1 MTNRRQLLTG
11 LATAA
16 LSMSILQRAAAQH
29 FVEAKDF
36 GLDAADTGD
45 QSSKFQ
51 MAVDAAAALQQ
62 PLSLA
67 AGTYQ
72 VSNITIG
79 RPVTIRGAQG
89 ATLRMGP
96 GDAILALSDC
106 GDVVVDGLTFD
117 GSDALGRDGTLL
129 SITNAQRV
137 TVQNCNFLRAAGTGI
152 RAHNMQG
159 RIENCALSDIADT
172 AIHANDSGGIE
183 ILGNTIARCGN
194 GGIRVWRSQS
204 GPDGSRLWG
213 NRISDIDWVAGG
225 NGQNGNGINVFRA
238 DNVSISDNHIV
249 NCAFSAIRLN
259 ATKNT
264 RVTGNH
270 CQDSGEVSIF
280 SEFGFSGSI
289 ISDNLIDGAA
299 AGISMTNFND
309 GGRLSVCQGNIVRNL
324 LERSPNNPDTVPY
337 GIGVEADAAVTGNVI
352 EGVPGTGIVIGWGPY
367 LRDVLVN
374 DNMVRQ
380 CTIGISVSVAP
391 GAGHALISDNVVSG
405 SGEHAIVAA
414 QWDEIV
420 SQDLPADAD
429 QFSNVAVAGNSII

>member
-1 MTNRRQLLTG
+1 MTNRRQLLTAMG
-11 LATAA
+11 SAV
-16 LSMSILQRAAAQH
+16 LSMSVFQRAVAQQ
-29 FVEAKDF
+29 FVEGTEF
-36 GLDAADTGD
+36 GLEATDTGD
-45 QSSKFQ
+45 QSGKFQ

-62 PLSLA
+62 PLHLA

-72 VSNITIG
+72 ISNIAVS
-79 RPVTIRGAQG
+79 RPITIRGTPG
-89 ATLRMGP
+89 TTLRMGA
-96 GDAILALSDC
+96 GDAILVLRDC
-106 GDVVVDGLTFD
+106 SDVVLEGLTFD
-117 GSDALGRDGTLL
+117 GIDALGRDGALL
-129 SITNAQRV
+129 SITNAQRI
-137 TVQNCNFLRAAGTGI
+137 TVQNCTFLRAAGTGI
-152 RAHNMQG
+152 KAHNMQG

-172 AIHANDSGGIE
+172 AIHANDSAGID
-183 ILGNTIARCGN
+183 ILGNIIARCGN

-204 GPDGSRLWG
+204 GPDGARLSG
-213 NRISDIDWVAGG
+213 NRISDIDWVGGG

-238 DNVSISDNHIV
+238 DNVGISDNHIV

-289 ISDNLIDGAA
+289 ISDNLIDGGA

-309 GGRLSVCQGNIVRNL
+309 GGRLAVCQGNIVRNL

-352 EGVPGTGIVIGWGPY
+352 EGVPGTGIAVGWGPY

-374 DNMVRQ
+374 DNMVRE
-380 CTIGISVSVAP
+380 CTIGIAVSVAP
-391 GAGHALISDNVVSG
+391 GAGHARISDNVVSG
-405 SGEHAIVAA
+405 SGEHAIIAA

-420 SQDLPADAD
+420 SRDLPADAS
-429 QFSNVAVAGNSII
+429 QFPNVAIQGNSVI